1 MMNRTSNTTQKTA
14 RAKIKIPYIR
24 NASWL
29 VIISGIIV
37 LGSDS
42 GSPVD
47 SGSAWCPMAEKDNN
61 LIYLNNESLEKN
73 KMFDFLMSFM
83 TFNAAPFYSKRY
95 VYDFWPVLYRFSI
108 FATYGKWK
116 KNAREQVVRLY
127 IFIGIS
133 VYFRWA
139 GNRFMSSCVN
149 TTLKKPNFKRRHS
162 PKRSCI
168 RRNLV
173 ALR

>member
-73 KMFDFLMSFM
+73 KMFDFLVSFM

-95 VYDFWPVLYRFSI
+95 VDDFWPFCIDFQYSPHMENGKRTLASRLCVYIIYLYRDLRLFGEQGIDSC
-108 FATYGKWK
+108 
-116 KNAREQVVRLY
+116 QVV
-127 IFIGIS
+127 
-133 VYFRWA
+133 
-139 GNRFMSSCVN
+139 
-149 TTLKKPNFKRRHS
+149 
-162 PKRSCI
+162 
-168 RRNLV
+168 
-173 ALR
+173 

>member
-61 LIYLNNESLEKN
+61 LIYLNNELLEKN

-95 VYDFWPVLYRFSI
+95 VDDFWPVLYRFSI
-108 FATYGKWK
+108 FAAYGKWK

-133 VYFRWA
+133 VFSVSRESIHVKLCKYHTEEA
-139 GNRFMSSCVN
+139 
-149 TTLKKPNFKRRHS
+149 
-162 PKRSCI
+162 
-168 RRNLV
+168 
-173 ALR
+173 